1 MVMAMQ
7 MVLLTRWEWFK
18 LRRRWMPWILLGIIL
33 AISQLVFWLAATL
46 SEDLSYR
53 STTDN
58 IANGLGIS
66 SFFSPVIAVI
76 LASAVLGGE
85 YGWGTLRPVLSRGVG
100 RWPLLASKLAVVW
113 LAVVASLLIV
123 AIATAVSSFIAEA
136 VLIPSESTQAY
147 NASWG
152 SLLGLFGRVAYG
164 FLPYVALALFV
175 VVLTGSNGL
184 GIGLS
189 LGYYFIENVILVPIL
204 SNFSWSGQVFA
215 FILGP
220 NVAAWH
226 SLDPTGE
233 ANIAT
238 FGGLSD
244 MAHGAIFVTIYA
256 VALVSAALA
265 LFLRRDISGA
275 KGG

>member
-1 MVMAMQ
+1 MTMAIQ
-7 MVLLTRWEWFK
+7 VALLTRWEWFK
-18 LRRRWMPWILLGIIL
+18 LRRRWVPWILLGIIL
-33 AISQLVFWLAATL
+33 AISQLVFWLAVTL
-46 SEDLSYR
+46 GEDLSYR

-76 LASAVLGGE
+76 LASTVVGGE

-100 RWPLLASKLAVVW
+100 RWPFLASKLAVVW
-113 LAVVASLLIV
+113 LAVAASLLIV
-123 AIATAVSSFIAEA
+123 AILTAVSSFIAEA
-136 VLIPSESTQAY
+136 VLVTPEASQAY
-147 NASWG
+147 NASWS
-152 SLLGLFGRVAYG
+152 SLLGLFGRVAFG
-164 FLPYVALALFV
+164 FLPYAALAIFV
-175 VVLTGSNGL
+175 AVLTGSNGL

-189 LGYYFIENVILVPIL
+189 LGYYFVENVILVPVL
-204 SNFSWSGQVFA
+204 SIFSWSGQVFA

-226 SLDPTGE
+226 SLNPAE
-233 ANIAT
+233 ESAISA

-244 MAHGAIFVTIYA
+244 MAHGAVFVTIYA
-256 VALVSAALA
+256 VALAAAALA
-265 LFLRRDISGA
+265 LFLRRDIAGA